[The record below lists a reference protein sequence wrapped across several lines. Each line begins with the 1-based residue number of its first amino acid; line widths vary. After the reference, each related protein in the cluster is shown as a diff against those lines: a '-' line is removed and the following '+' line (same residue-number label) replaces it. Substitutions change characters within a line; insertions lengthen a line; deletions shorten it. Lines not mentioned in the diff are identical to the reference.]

1 MPGLDRRSSRRCC
14 KARAHALGSFHDD
27 IVPGDVNNFYLKRRA
42 SPLLA
47 PETDAGPR
55 HDRALLHQIFKD
67 QQSRSQRA
75 EVLQVHRKSGNVTAA
90 SDNPDPTWPDNFQSV
105 MLPEIS
111 APLVQASKHKGISNE
126 DFVVPLE
133 LPSIDPKLAT
143 ALPAADGVA
152 QPDDDLTEEEQKK
165 LEAVGWRMLNLPLIV
180 CHSANGMPFFF
191 PLQKVQALV
200 AEHKLGAAGR
210 KLGVAMTKELINTP
224 GRLAY
229 VQPAASTSWAA
240 IKQRRKMGRTPKHS
254 QSETAQPAQ
263 KPPQPDESLTL
274 ATLPEPAELAGSA
287 EADST
292 ALSSESS
299 SAESSDDY
307 SVAADTMRSTVTFAT
322 PEVLEDGPEE
332 ASTAESSATASPVP
346 QMGPM
351 EIWGQAFDAASAQLA
366 EHINP
371 AEVYEISDLRALHAV
386 NIIEQDGA
394 MEYEEQC
401 HDLAIA
407 ALSAVK
413 AGLSHQH
420 ANLAHCRL
428 SRKGAHAL
436 AHALACNA
444 TIQRLTLQSNHIDGE
459 VSEAPEALA
468 QICKGLM
475 ASHATPDAE
484 PVPEALIKQ
493 SVLSRYKSIDSTRR
507 ASTKKIGRH
516 GQQMDGKVQE
526 LNISDNPIGMLG
538 IKAVG
543 ELLNPAFN
551 PVQRLTQ
558 LILNKCDIPDFAG
571 MVLAQALHRNTTLAD
586 LQISGNHLSDAAA
599 TAFGKMLQMNS
610 TLEKLDLSW
619 NNIKALGA
627 KALAQGLLNN
637 VSLHIL
643 NLAWNGLEN
652 IGCTAIAQALHQNMG
667 LQELDMSRTRMG
679 PDACVVLSGALKD
692 NSMMERL
699 MLHDNPLG
707 EVGAWHLMAAI
718 TANKN
723 LEYIGLQGSNFI
735 STTDGESD
743 DVVKKFNPAHP
754 EGNYTLSMT
763 VPAQRTIAALLCNL
777 DLEHKEDI
785 IKNIKMDGKPI
796 LSSVKKLK
804 WPAKLPLIGVIRM
817 ECISSKEK
825 RFKHVIDEQRLQNFI
840 ANLRRSRMSDNER
853 LALVSIFAP
862 YHYFTCRQ
870 CHHILLNFGMGNEKV
885 QAALLLNFRLVD
897 MDLLG
902 DMLDGMF
909 RSDAR
914 TFHRRLG
921 VLRCFRP
928 ENPTGHYELDLVLP
942 CHRAAVQRL
951 VDAAAAE
958 GEQPTWRNLVWED
971 LQVPS
976 SAGPPEQW
984 AGIIPTRGAVH
995 FDYVS
1000 GQGVAKSAA
1009 VLNSAELTAL
1019 LWDKCNLNID
1029 PEAAGRKAT
1038 LSAEK
1043 QMMRLRMLAP
1053 LITVSTTQVQA
1064 VVSAMRGS
1072 HNRVEAV
1079 VCLYARM
1086 VDKENLWLVLYAL
1099 KGLEQS
1105 EAVMR
1110 LGLKLAFNLKRCSLH
1125 FQLNVANPEH
1135 AEVAKKLVDMAQKA
1149 PEVRNWW
1156 NIRLAGKTKS
1166 IPENNTMWN
1175 VLTTASATPILELD
1189 FLGADAHELLAFS
1202 DQAKFA
1208 ALQSAEKT
1216 DIMGRWAAR
1225 ADNTR
1230 LRQMHPHW
1238 LKHRRGPDDP
1248 PLLRLDSALALATP
1262 PDQLDLQVMEGSEGG
1277 NQEDDLELLEG
1288 ASIKPDWQVQ
1298 WDRTMRRV
1306 IMMEADVRDGSTPLL
1321 DTFADIAEG
1330 QSKVTI
1336 AQVKESLISHGCT
1349 KAEAAAAEQLI
1360 KSLIAQS
1367 EDTDAP
1373 VFPLPSAAQKGRA
1386 TAAPGST
1393 SASPRD
1399 ANAALAAS
1407 AAESETPLPVAAA
1420 KESGAVSARAPM
1432 AATAKVVNAAGV
1444 TSSPRDTKEVVD
1456 YSMFEQIWMADLSA
1470 AVPKAV

>member
-1 MPGLDRRSSRRCC
+1 MPGLDRRSSRWCC
-14 KARAHALGSFHDD
+14 KTRAHALGSFHDD
-27 IVPGDVNNFYLKRRA
+27 IVPGDVSKFYLKRRA

-47 PETDAGPR
+47 PKIDAGPR
-55 HDRALLHQIFKD
+55 HDRALLHQILKD
-67 QQSRSQRA
+67 QQSKSQRA
-75 EVLQVHRKSGNVTAA
+75 EVLQAHRKSCNVTAA
-90 SDNPDPTWPDNFQSV
+90 SNNSHPTLPEDIQSV
-105 MLPEIS
+105 TLPEIS
-111 APLVQASKHKGISNE
+111 APRVQASKHKGISNE

-133 LPSIDPKLAT
+133 LPAIDPKLAT

-224 GRLAY
+224 G
-229 VQPAASTSWAA
+229 
-240 IKQRRKMGRTPKHS
+240 H
-254 QSETAQPAQ
+254 
-263 KPPQPDESLTL
+263 
-274 ATLPEPAELAGSA
+274 
-287 EADST
+287 
-292 ALSSESS
+292 
-299 SAESSDDY
+299 
-307 SVAADTMRSTVTFAT
+307 TMRSTVKFAAI
-322 PEVLEDGPEE
+322 EVLEDVPEE
-332 ASTAESSATASPVP
+332 ASSEESASASPVP

-371 AEVYEISDLRALHAV
+371 AE
-386 NIIEQDGA
+386 
-394 MEYEEQC
+394 
-401 HDLAIA
+401 
-407 ALSAVK
+407 
-413 AGLSHQH
+413 
-420 ANLAHCRL
+420 
-428 SRKGAHAL
+428 
-436 AHALACNA
+436 
-444 TIQRLTLQSNHIDGE
+444 SNHIDG
-459 VSEAPEALA
+459 EALA

-475 ASHATPDAE
+475 ASHTGSPDAE
-484 PVPEALIKQ
+484 PVPEILAKQ
-493 SVLSRYKSIDSTRR
+493 SVLSRYESIDSTRR
-507 ASTKKIGRH
+507 ASTKKMGRH
-516 GQQMDGKVQE
+516 GRQMNGNVQE

-551 PVQRLTQ
+551 SVQRLTQ
-558 LILNKCDIPDFAG
+558 LILNKCDIPDLAG
-571 MVLAQALHRNTTLAD
+571 MTLAQALHRNTTLAD
-586 LQISGNHLSDAAA
+586 LQISGNQLSDIAA

-627 KALAQGLLNN
+627 KDLAQGLLNN
-637 VSLHIL
+637 VSLHTL

-652 IGCTAIAQALHQNMG
+652 AGCTAIAQALHHNMG
-667 LQELDMSRTRMG
+667 LQELDLSRTRMG
-679 PDACVVLSGALKD
+679 PDACVVLSGALKE

-735 STTDGESD
+735 STADGESD

-777 DLEHKEDI
+777 DLEHREDI
-785 IKNIKMDGKPI
+785 IKNIKLDGKPI
-796 LSSVKKLK
+796 VSSVKKLK

-825 RFKHVIDEQRLQNFI
+825 RFKHIIDEQRLQNFI
-840 ANLRRSRMSDNER
+840 ANLGRSRMSDNER
-853 LALVSIFAP
+853 LALVSIFAS

-870 CHHILLNFGMGNEKV
+870 CHDILLNFGMGNEKV

-897 MDLLG
+897 MDQLG
-902 DMLDGMF
+902 VMLDGMF

-942 CHRAAVQRL
+942 CHRAAAQRL

-1009 VLNSAELTAL
+1009 VLNSAELTEL
-1019 LWDKCNLNID
+1019 LWAKCNLNID
-1029 PEAAGRKAT
+1029 PEAAGRKAS

-1053 LITVSTTQVQA
+1053 LVAVNSTQVQA

-1072 HNRVEAV
+1072 HNRVEAA

-1110 LGLKLAFNLKRCSLH
+1110 LGLKLAFNPKRCSLH

-1135 AEVAKKLVDMAQKA
+1135 AEIAKKLVDMAQKT

-1189 FLGADAHELLAFS
+1189 FLGPDAHELLAFS
-1202 DQAKFA
+1202 DHAKFA

-1248 PLLRLDSALALATP
+1248 SLLRLDSVLALATP
-1262 PDQLDLQVMEGSEGG
+1262 PDQLALQAMEGAEGG
-1277 NQEDDLELLEG
+1277 SQEDDLELLEG

-1298 WDRTMRRV
+1298 WERTMRRV
-1306 IMMEADVRDGSTPLL
+1306 IMMEADVSDGSTPLL
-1321 DTFADIAEG
+1321 DTFADIAAG
-1330 QSKVTI
+1330 QSKITI

-1360 KSLIAQS
+1360 KG
-1367 EDTDAP
+1367 TG
-1373 VFPLPSAAQKGRA
+1373 KMN
-1386 TAAPGST
+1386 
-1393 SASPRD
+1393 ASH
-1399 ANAALAAS
+1399 
-1407 AAESETPLPVAAA
+1407 
-1420 KESGAVSARAPM
+1420 
-1432 AATAKVVNAAGV
+1432 
-1444 TSSPRDTKEVVD
+1444 
-1456 YSMFEQIWMADLSA
+1456 
-1470 AVPKAV
+1470 